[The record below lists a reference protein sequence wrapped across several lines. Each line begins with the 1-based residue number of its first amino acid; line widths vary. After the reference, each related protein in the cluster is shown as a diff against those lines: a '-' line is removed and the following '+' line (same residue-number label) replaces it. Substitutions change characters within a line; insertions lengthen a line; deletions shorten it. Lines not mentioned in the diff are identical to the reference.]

1 MTSWAA
7 VSRDAEG
14 RHHVASVTR
23 AAELGLGP
31 SSFYEGAAR
40 AGWSKL
46 FPGTRVAPGK
56 AGDLKTILVAVTDS
70 APLAAASE
78 RTAAWLHGLV
88 LRPPQRLEVV
98 IPHGR
103 SARKH
108 DRVGFRR
115 ARWIDPERD
124 VVEVDAIPTLG
135 GSALALTWASLEGAE
150 LRTLLIDAAHR
161 GIVDLG
167 ALEARIAGLGSFPG
181 RERLRRLAV
190 ELAQSRMESGFE
202 DDVRRD
208 LTRRGYDPAPGPTP
222 IATPDGK
229 GLTVDIAL
237 PWYVAVEPEGDRF
250 HRTREQRRTDRRR
263 LAQYAGT
270 PWVPVP
276 VDWRDW
282 QLEPDRVRAAIDA
295 AVLSQH
301 RAGWGREVPLPPHL
315 RGRG

>member
-40 AGWSKL
+40 DGWSKL

-56 AGDLKTILVAVTDS
+56 AGDLKTLLVAATDA
-70 APLAAASE
+70 APAAAASG
-78 RTAAWLHGLV
+78 RAAAWLHGLA
-88 LRPPQRLEVV
+88 LRPPRRLEVV
-98 IPHGR
+98 IPHGC

-108 DRVGFRR
+108 DRVSFRR
-115 ARWIDPERD
+115 ARWLQPETD

-135 GSALALTWASLEGAE
+135 GSALALTWAALDAAE
-150 LRTLLIDAAHR
+150 LRTLLIDASHR

-167 ALEARIAGLGSFPG
+167 ALEERLAGLGSVPG
-181 RERLRRLAV
+181 RGRLRRLAA
-190 ELAQSRMESGFE
+190 ELAQSRIESRFE
-202 DDVRRD
+202 DDVRDD
-208 LTRRGYDPAPGPTP
+208 LARRGYQPAPRPTP
-222 IATPDGK
+222 IATPDGR

-276 VDWRDW
+276 IDWRDW
-282 QLEPDRVRAAIDA
+282 QLEPDRVRATIDA
-295 AVLSQH
+295 AVRSQH
-301 RAGWGREVPLPPHL
+301 RAGWGREVPLPSHL